1 MQVSVRKAQQLNLL
15 QQGERGVFIE
25 ELYLD
30 EPQINAQSNTTSF
43 NPLELPVILDQLKMA
58 MGTVIYPMSLR
69 LPSGGG
75 ITVYPYQGRGQQG
88 PHIEVFTIWKE
99 SLPEQTQSLLGLNIR
114 ESEIVPRLQPDAIL
128 RAFPFLLTG
137 YQNKGVF
144 SVFDE
149 TGNTTNPIPQQG
161 NSRHSMMELSADS
174 KLVFTPIRK
183 ALFQQLLPQV
193 DMGELSNTMQLL
205 ETGFDAINSGEVHP
219 TELQSDVGNLLQMIV
234 AASGG
239 GSLTTTATGGQ
250 IVFNPKMVG
259 NALAKTG
266 SSFYDFST
274 NRRLASINAL
284 DIGNGQQLLLN
295 FNKGS
300 IEIGFKGLIILGR
313 LFFLRVMMLKEQLG
327 GKPWNLIRMAL

>member
-1 MQVSVRKAQQLNLL
+1 
-15 QQGERGVFIE
+15 
-25 ELYLD
+25 
-30 EPQINAQSNTTSF
+30 
-43 NPLELPVILDQLKMA
+43 

-259 NALAKTG
+259 NALAK
-266 SSFYDFST
+266 
-274 NRRLASINAL
+274 LALLFTTLVQTEGLQVLTLL

-300 IEIGFKGLIILGR
+300 IEIGFKGPNYFRSSI
-313 LFFLRVMMLKEQLG
+313 FLTSHDAQRAIG
-327 GKPWNLIRMAL
+327 GAPWNLIRMAL